1 MNTIYNLYD
10 QLSYFFSRYKLTGML
25 LICILVFILSGDVL
39 RTVDM
44 TAAPIDLGVL
54 AVLPLSAMTVIF
66 FIILT
71 RWIIAWQWPA
81 LNEYQQHFLEKTFKS
96 LLPWQKV
103 LIYFS
108 FYLAVLFSFIMVT
121 MSFM

>member
-1 MNTIYNLYD
+1 MNQIT
-10 QLSYFFSRYKLTGML
+10 QLFGQISEYLNHHKLSILLMFS
-25 LICILVFILSGDVL
+25 IFIFILSGDAL
-39 RTVDM
+39 RQVDM

-54 AVLPLSAMTVIF
+54 AVLPLSAISVIAF
-66 FIILT
+66 MILS
-71 RWIIAWQWPA
+71 RWMISFQWPA
-81 LNEYQQHFLEKTFKS
+81 LHEFQENYLEKTFKT

-108 FYLAVLFSFIMVT
+108 FYLAVLFSFILVT